1 MKIGGTFFG
10 IGVGPGERGLIP
22 LIAWQALK
30 KCDVIFTPRARG
42 TDYSIARNCLP
53 ANAIPEERFR
63 EIEFSMDAD
72 KDRLAAR
79 YAKLA
84 ETIAIELRAG
94 RDVAYLTLGD
104 PLTYS
109 TYIYALG
116 ALKERLPDLRHRT
129 FPGVT
134 SYSAVA
140 AATGFALGEGK
151 ESVLVLP
158 CPDSTEILRSVI
170 ATHDV
175 VILLKIG
182 HRLPAVLCL
191 IKEMNIAEHCVFGH
205 RVGMADEKLCISI
218 GAMEVENGNGYL
230 STMLIRKSHPEFS
243 GASRKIPCRL

>member
-1 MKIGGTFFG
+1 MKVAGTFFG

-22 LIAWQALK
+22 LIAWQALQ
-30 KCDVIFTPRARG
+30 KCHVIFTPRARG
-42 TDYSIARNCLP
+42 VEYSIARNCLP

-63 EIEFSMDAD
+63 EIEFSMDAE
-72 KDRLAAR
+72 KDRVR
-79 YAKLA
+79 YGELA
-84 ETIAIELRAG
+84 ETIAIELLAG

-116 ALKERLPDLRHRT
+116 ALKEHLPDLRHRT

-134 SYSAVA
+134 SYTALA

-158 CPDSTEILRSVI
+158 CPDSAEILRSMI
-170 ATHDV
+170 AAHDV
-175 VILLKIG
+175 IVLLKIG
-182 HRLPAVLCL
+182 HRLPAVLRL

-205 RVGMADEKLCISI
+205 RVGMADERLFTSV
-218 GAMEVENGNGYL
+218 GEMEEENANGYL
-230 STMLIRKSHPEFS
+230 STMLIRK
-243 GASRKIPCRL
+243 L